1 MFILYTGIIKKLL
14 KTIQNKKR
22 GIVRQSLRARSK
34 SDSIETLIHQ
44 ALIHSNISHEKCT
57 TIISEEVKYKRMKED
72 VRMTKGQRSDA
83 EKNEL
88 NEESKKIKIN
98 KIIRQNNENA

>member
-1 MFILYTGIIKKLL
+1 
-14 KTIQNKKR
+14 
-22 GIVRQSLRARSK
+22 
-34 SDSIETLIHQ
+34 
-44 ALIHSNISHEKCT
+44 
-57 TIISEEVKYKRMKED
+57 
-72 VRMTKGQRSDA
+72 MTKGQTSDA